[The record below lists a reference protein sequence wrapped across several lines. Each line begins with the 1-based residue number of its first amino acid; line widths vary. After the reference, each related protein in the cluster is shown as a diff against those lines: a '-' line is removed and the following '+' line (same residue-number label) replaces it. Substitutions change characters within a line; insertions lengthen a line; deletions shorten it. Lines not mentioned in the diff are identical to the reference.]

1 MESILIIALAASVA
15 LHLYQ
20 TRRAAV
26 LGHDASW
33 QVHSQG
39 RWHWRRPR
47 LALLARVLPV
57 DVVHFDVDKLKLV
70 NAVLGEDG
78 ANALLGM
85 ALRGSDVYRLQH
97 GDECV
102 ALVPAGDGVALAWSL
117 HGRLSRL
124 PLSETERSALDGPIS
139 ATIVVIRTVRNVGAA
154 VRLAVAT
161 REALKRGDRRGDVAV
176 IEGDQL

>member
-1 MESILIIALAASVA
+1 MELILIAALAASVA

-47 LALLARVLPV
+47 LALLARLLPV
-57 DVVHFDVDKLKLV
+57 DVVHFDVDRLKLV

-117 HGRLSRL
+117 HGRLARL
-124 PLSETERSALDGPIS
+124 PLSATERAALDGPIS

-154 VRLAVAT
+154 VRLAVET
-161 REALKRGDRRGDVAV
+161 REALKRNDRRGDVEV